1 MGRILKLIW
10 PWQDRRRRF
19 SALKAVGFALT
30 FAPAFYL
37 TYQVRSGEF
46 GIYPM
51 WLGSLTYWSGVWATW
66 VLLAAL
72 AVTPALT
79 ITGFR
84 RFIDVRRMIGVAAL
98 AYTIAHVIVYFA
110 LRLWNFAFIAK
121 ETATSPSLIAATLS
135 TIGLFALGMTSLDA
149 AIERMGARGWQ
160 RLHNMVYV
168 VTFLAILHLMLSR
181 GNNPMQYLLTG
192 TFLWLIVWRWLERR
206 KHGTDPRALAALAVG
221 SSLFA
226 ALLEAIWVLGRR
238 GYPLSE
244 TLGNNFS
251 LIFGVPPAWELLAVG
266 LLVALVAAFPALRLP
281 ARRATIVSEET
292 NPALPT

>member
-1 MGRILKLIW
+1 MKLIW

-19 SALKAVGFALT
+19 SALKATGFALT
-30 FAPAFYL
+30 FAPALYLFYQL
-37 TYQVRSGEF
+37 RSGEF

-51 WLGSLTYWSGVWATW
+51 WLGGLTYWSGVWATW

-84 RFIDVRRMIGVAAL
+84 RLVDVRRMIGVAAL
-98 AYTIAHVIVYFA
+98 VYTIAHLIVYFA

-135 TIGLFALGMTSLDA
+135 TIGLLALGMTSLDA

-160 RLHNMVYV
+160 RLHNTVYV
-168 VTFLAILHLMLSR
+168 VTFLAILHLLLSR

-192 TFLWLIVWRWLERR
+192 AFFWLMVWRWLERR
-206 KHGTDPRALAALAVG
+206 KLGTDPRALAALAVG

-226 ALLEAIWVLGRR
+226 ALLEAIWVWVRR

-244 TLGNNFS
+244 TLGNNFT
-251 LIFGVPPAWELLAVG
+251 LIFGMPPAWELLAVG
-266 LLVALVAAFPALRLP
+266 LLVALIAGLPALRFP
-281 ARRATIVSEET
+281 VRRATVVSEET